1 MSERWN
7 QLGRPDVETMLAEIA
22 ANDTQ
27 AAALARAVWEQISP
41 AEQEGWREQIATA
54 ILSYRGPAHKSRIG
68 QIATERLARLNG
80 S

>member
-22 ANDTQ
+22 ANDMQ
-27 AAALARAVWEQISP
+27 AAALARAVWEQIGA
-41 AEQEGWREQIATA
+41 AEQDQWREQLATA
-54 ILSYRGPAHKSRIG
+54 ILSYRGPSKKSRIG
-68 QIATERLARLNG
+68 HIATERLTRL

>member
-1 MSERWN
+1 MSERWD

-41 AEQEGWREQIATA
+41 AEQEGWREQLATA
-54 ILSYRGPAHKSRIG
+54 ILSYRGPNGKSRIG
-68 QIATERLARLNG
+68 QIAITHLSRLND